1 MACASLAPLKRL
13 CKRPQIGAIDRVL
26 TRLLLQKNAIGWLS
40 SAAVQALLN
49 WPRFL
54 RNGFQRKPFPALSI
68 NVVIKRYRYFDN
80 LYNRLISYRKIKTLK
95 KYLFQLLILV
105 MSSLMLFSFTSNN
118 RTYQTEC
125 ITIERDGYI
134 TVKIWDTKKGAK
146 YKPEQARKD
155 AIHAILFSGI
165 SGSNGC
171 TTQPPIL
178 NKSEEQENFKTIKK
192 SFFAKKGKWSMFS
205 RSSSTETT
213 LPANLG
219 IKNWK
224 VYQVSISKNEL
235 RKYLEEQKIIKS
247 LTNGF

>member
-1 MACASLAPLKRL
+1 M
-13 CKRPQIGAIDRVL
+13 
-26 TRLLLQKNAIGWLS
+26 
-40 SAAVQALLN
+40 
-49 WPRFL
+49 
-54 RNGFQRKPFPALSI
+54 
-68 NVVIKRYRYFDN
+68 
-80 LYNRLISYRKIKTLK
+80 KIKTTQAFIILVSS
-95 KYLFQLLILV
+95 LIL
-105 MSSLMLFSFTSNN
+105 LSFAQKVRN
-118 RTYQTEC
+118 YQTEC
-125 ITIERDGYI
+125 ISNDIDGYI
-134 TVKIWDTKKGAK
+134 TIKIWDTKKGAK

-165 SGSNGC
+165 SGGNGC

-178 NKSEEQENFKTIKK
+178 NKTEEQENFKTIEK
-192 SFFAKKGKWSMFS
+192 SFFAKKGKWSMFT
-205 RSSSTETT
+205 RSSATETT

>member
-1 MACASLAPLKRL
+1 MNK
-13 CKRPQIGAIDRVL
+13 
-26 TRLLLQKNAIGWLS
+26 
-40 SAAVQALLN
+40 
-49 WPRFL
+49 
-54 RNGFQRKPFPALSI
+54 
-68 NVVIKRYRYFDN
+68 Y
-80 LYNRLISYRKIKTLK
+80 KIKLNK
-95 KYLFQLLILV
+95 IIIIAFCV
-105 MSSLMLFSFTSNN
+105 MQFSFIADN
-118 RTYQTEC
+118 RNYQTQC
-125 ITIERDGYI
+125 VTIETDGYVNI
-134 TVKIWDTKKGAK
+134 KIWDTKKGAK

-165 SGSNGC
+165 SGGNGC

-178 NKSEEQENFKTIKK
+178 NKTEEQENFKTIEK
-192 SFFAKKGKWSMFS
+192 SFFANKGKWSMFT
-205 RSSSTETT
+205 RSSATEST